1 MKSWQLMTLVGVIG
15 GLVGCS
21 TEASFKVNQQL
32 TAPYVTDA
40 DNQNNDDK
48 ALEKR
53 LNSIL
58 SDQLPQSKIK
68 VVVDRFN
75 VLLVGQVLSNGDKL
89 QAETICKK
97 WPGTKQVFNYLD
109 VSDKPTLDTS
119 SSISSDAMARI
130 KSQYDVNSDNLKVIT
145 VDNIVYIM
153 GTNVGN
159 LTALDTAIQGIYTI
173 PKVRKVV
180 NLEQKGNSDYVVN

>member
-1 MKSWQLMTLVGVIG
+1 MTLVGVIG

-21 TEASFKVNQQL
+21 TESSFKVNQQL
-32 TAPYVTDA
+32 TAPYVTDT

-53 LNSIL
+53 LNNIL

-97 WPGTKQVFNYLD
+97 WPGTKQVFNYID
-109 VSDKPTLDTS
+109 VSDQPTLDTS
-119 SSISSDAMARI
+119 SSISSDAIARI

-159 LTALDTAIQGIYTI
+159 LTALDTAIKGIYTI
-173 PKVRKVV
+173 PKVRKVI
-180 NLEQKGNSDYVVN
+180 NLEQKGNLDYVVN

>member
-21 TEASFKVNQQL
+21 TESSFKVNQQL
-32 TAPYVTDA
+32 TAPYVTDT

-53 LNSIL
+53 LNNIL

-97 WPGTKQVFNYLD
+97 WPGTKQVFNYID
-109 VSDKPTLDTS
+109 VSDQPTLDTS
-119 SSISSDAMARI
+119 SSISSDAIARI

-159 LTALDTAIQGIYTI
+159 LTALDTAIKGIYTI
-173 PKVRKVV
+173 PKVRKVI
-180 NLEQKGNSDYVVN
+180 NLEQKGNLDYVVN